1 MPSNSFDLKRH
12 YDYNLTQMAKTLRRS
27 RIIGTG
33 SYLPKKVVTNEE
45 ICQLTGMAPAGI
57 LRRTGIKE
65 RHWVSEGES
74 SSTLAT
80 EAARAALE
88 AAQIRPLDL
97 DGIILSTTSPDMG
110 MASTACLVQQN
121 LGLNR
126 IPAFDIAA
134 SCSGFL
140 YALSIADQ
148 YIRSG
153 NAHTLLVI
161 GAEVKSRFLNPR
173 DVATAILFGDGA
185 GAVVLQSTT
194 EDRGLLSIRLHAD
207 GSRWQLIRLP
217 GGGSRRPLTLEV
229 LAEGLHTLKMK
240 GAPLYRIATRI
251 LKKTI
256 SELLV
261 RHKLDIEKVDHFLL
275 HQANARM
282 IQKLSKDMGI
292 PSEKCITTIDRFGNT
307 SSSSI
312 PIALDTA
319 VREGKIQPGDLILT
333 AAFGGGLTWGSALL
347 RW

>member
-1 MPSNSFDLKRH
+1 MT
-12 YDYNLTQMAKTLRRS
+12 TQDVRVRS
-27 RIIGTG
+27 KIAGTG
-33 SYLPKKVVTNEE
+33 AYAPKRVMTNRDLEKMVDTSS
-45 ICQLTGMAPAGI
+45 QWI
-57 LRRTGIKE
+57 LDRTGIQERRIADEKE
-65 RHWVSEGES
+65 ATSD
-74 SSTLAT
+74 LAV
-80 EAARAALE
+80 EAARQALDAAGLPAKELE
-88 AAQIRPLDL
+88 LLIVA
-97 DGIILSTTSPDMG
+97 TCTPDMFLP
-110 MASTACLVQQN
+110 STACLVQDR
-121 LGLNR
+121 LGAKKAV
-126 IPAFDIAA
+126 AFDVSAA
-134 SCSGFL
+134 CSGFL

-185 GAVVLQSTT
+185 GAVVLQLTT

-207 GSRWQLIRLP
+207 GSRWQLIHLP
-217 GGGSRRPLTLEV
+217 GGGSRRPLTQEV

-282 IQKLSKDMGI
+282 IQKLSRDLGI

-307 SSSSI
+307 SSSSS